1 MPKPLQNIHNHYTSA
16 YLSKRLSPLAKIA
29 ARAGAFFDKTRF
41 FSCNSGIRRYI
52 GAPMKTRIG
61 FVGIVLWE
69 ATAIKSI
76 VSRTT
81 TL

>member
-1 MPKPLQNIHNHYTSA
+1 M
-16 YLSKRLSPLAKIA
+16 AKVA
-29 ARAGAFFDKTRF
+29 VVAGAFFDKNRF

-52 GAPMKTRIG
+52 GAPMKTRMG